1 VNVEVEMTTSGSEWS
16 NFEANFPPVRERIR
30 ALLIDDDQDDVSMI
44 DKLSRKSKQL
54 DISLTICRS
63 VDDALTALAARKF
76 DIVYV
81 DYWLG
86 LETSIP
92 FIHGF
97 AHKNQTPCVL
107 LTTLDEPDIRRI
119 AFRAGVEGFL
129 SKEEISTQ
137 AIESVTLAVLSR
149 RAAL

>member
-1 VNVEVEMTTSGSEWS
+1 
-16 NFEANFPPVRERIR
+16 
-30 ALLIDDDQDDVSMI
+30 
-44 DKLSRKSKQL
+44 
-54 DISLTICRS
+54 
-63 VDDALTALAARKF
+63 
-76 DIVYV
+76 V

-97 AHKNQTPCVL
+97 AQKTQTPCIL
-107 LTTLDEPDIRRI
+107 LTSLDEPDIRRI

-129 SKEEISTQ
+129 SKQEISTQ